1 MNATTILKCNSH
13 AHDSTLLNSNQL
25 KLNSNKNKISIT
37 QNVNDQQSKTASK
50 MIHSHFSSPFN
61 QIVDN
66 QNYNKL
72 LKLKTDAK
80 KRKRDNET
88 P

>member
-1 MNATTILKCNSH
+1 M
-13 AHDSTLLNSNQL
+13 AHSY
-25 KLNSNKNKISIT
+25 
-37 QNVNDQQSKTASK
+37 
-50 MIHSHFSSPFN
+50 FSSSFN

-72 LKLKTDAK
+72 LKLKTDVK

>member
-13 AHDSTLLNSNQL
+13 AHDPTLPNSNQL
-25 KLNSNKNKISIT
+25 KLNLDKTRSI
-37 QNVNDQQSKTASK
+37 NLKTLMINNQK
-50 MIHSHFSSPFN
+50 QLQWLIHSHFSSSFN

-72 LKLKTDAK
+72 LKLKTDVK

>member
-1 MNATTILKCNSH
+1 
-13 AHDSTLLNSNQL
+13 
-25 KLNSNKNKISIT
+25 
-37 QNVNDQQSKTASK
+37 
-50 MIHSHFSSPFN
+50 MIHN

-88 P
+88 IDTGL